1 MKRLFIM
8 CGIAFSGK
16 TTVAKQLV
24 QAVRCAYV
32 SLDDI
37 NAERGLH
44 GGEGIAVGEW
54 ERTHGIALERI
65 RGLMARGESIVL
77 DDTNCFRW
85 LRDRFCEIACENGY
99 VAELV
104 YLEVSL
110 EEVQARM
117 VRNRMKAARPAIE
130 SNVFGEHVENFEPP
144 QTDEVATVLRSAEDI
159 ARWIESCCRPS

>member
-1 MKRLFIM
+1 M
-8 CGIAFSGK
+8 
-16 TTVAKQLV
+16 
-24 QAVRCAYV
+24 
-32 SLDDI
+32 
-37 NAERGLH
+37 
-44 GGEGIAVGEW
+44 
-54 ERTHGIALERI
+54 

-85 LRDRFCEIACENGY
+85 LRDRYCEIACENGY

-130 SNVFGEHVENFEPP
+130 SNVFGEHVENFEPG
-144 QTDEVATVLRSAEDI
+144 SAI
-159 ARWIESCCRPS
+159 VRGCYRHFVCGLLNQKPW